1 VMPYKCKEARKAYDK
16 TYKKVNKEKIKAY
29 REANRKKNNEYGK
42 AYREANRKKILAQKK
57 IYYEV
62 NKEEVAYLN
71 KVWRQNNK
79 DKVSASTAKRKALKL
94 EQIPIYLRD
103 CPKEKRRI
111 DQVYKLRELF
121 TKITGVQHHVDH
133 MWPLSNGGPHWS
145 GNLQI
150 ITAKENLSK
159 NDKVDPNIK
168 ATIQEMLIE
177 EEEMRYDQH

>member
-1 VMPYKCKEARKAYDK
+1 M
-16 TYKKVNKEKIKAY
+16 
-29 REANRKKNNEYGK
+29 
-42 AYREANRKKILAQKK
+42 
-57 IYYEV
+57 
-62 NKEEVAYLN
+62 
-71 KVWRQNNK
+71 
-79 DKVSASTAKRKALKL
+79 
-94 EQIPIYLRD
+94 RD

-111 DQVYKLRELF
+111 DQVYKLREVF

-159 NDKVDPNIK
+159 NDKVDPSIK

-177 EEEMRYDQH
+177 EEKMRYDQY